1 MKSDEFYGK
10 PMVIAAF
17 FFNMGGLLYLLEQ
30 KNIVIFGVM
39 LLGNIIGI
47 YIVSYR
53 KKAVVLL
60 LIMICGFFNV
70 RTYFKVFLP
79 NDIYDKIVITNKTL
93 KYTEG
98 EIRGKKV
105 LLWCTNNLDIGEKVI
120 IMGDFTYSP
129 DYQRGYV
136 GEYEV
141 YRMKNNG
148 YALLHWS
155 NKMVEGIRERLKN
168 ILSKE
173 AYGYVNAMALGNR
186 TYMDNEE
193 TEMLKRLGI
202 IHILA
207 VSGLHMIIIFNIIGS
222 VIKKSS
228 IVLSVCMVYTFIIG
242 SPPSALRAVFML
254 IVFAFGKKIIRT
266 YDNASALAFSSII
279 ILLYRPY
286 YLFNTS
292 YHLSFFALIGIVIF
306 SKKIKECMLFFPIW
320 LSKSLSLILSAQ
332 VLVIPYTAMMFNEV
346 NLGVFLGNLIIAPF
360 GIMVIVFSFI
370 LVFLCKIPLF
380 GELIGE
386 IYNLTI
392 MIFRFISNYLSK
404 YSHMVLMVDNNYAIL
419 YLAIFFLMIYLYH
432 IHKRV
437 EDRMLT

>member
-30 KNIVIFGVM
+30 KNIIIFGVM

-47 YIVSYR
+47 YCVSHR
-53 KKAVVLL
+53 KKAVIL
-60 LIMICGFFNV
+60 LIIIICGFFNV
-70 RTYFKVFLP
+70 RTYFKAFLP
-79 NDIYDKIVITNKTL
+79 YDIYDRIVITNKTP

-105 LLWCTNNLDIGEKVI
+105 LLWGTKDIEIGEKVI

-129 DYQRGYV
+129 DYERGYV

-155 NKMVEGIRERLKN
+155 NKMVQGLRDRLKN

-186 TYMDNEE
+186 TYLDNEE
-193 TEMLKRLGI
+193 IEMLKRLGI

-207 VSGLHMIIIFNIIGS
+207 VSGLHMVIIFNIIGS
-222 VIKKSS
+222 VVKKSS
-228 IVLSVCMVYTFIIG
+228 IVLIICLVYTFIIG

-254 IVFAFGKKIIRT
+254 IVFALGKKIIRT
-266 YDNASALAFSSII
+266 YENTSSLAFSSII

-286 YLFNTS
+286 YLFNIS
-292 YHLSFFALIGIVIF
+292 YHLSFLALIGIVIF
-306 SKKIKECMLFFPIW
+306 SKKIKECMLFFPKWI
-320 LSKSLSLILSAQ
+320 SKNLSLILSAQ
-332 VLVIPYTAMMFNEV
+332 VFVMPYTAMMFSEV
-346 NLGVFLGNLIIAPF
+346 NLGVFLGNLILVPF
-360 GIMVIVFSFI
+360 GIVVIVFSFI
-370 LVFLCKIPLF
+370 LVFLCKIPLI

-419 YLAIFFLMIYLYH
+419 YLVILFLMIYLYY

>member
-1 MKSDEFYGK
+1 M
-10 PMVIAAF
+10 
-17 FFNMGGLLYLLEQ
+17 
-30 KNIVIFGVM
+30 
-39 LLGNIIGI
+39 
-47 YIVSYR
+47 
-53 KKAVVLL
+53 
-60 LIMICGFFNV
+60 
-70 RTYFKVFLP
+70 
-79 NDIYDKIVITNKTL
+79 
-93 KYTEG
+93 
-98 EIRGKKV
+98 
-105 LLWCTNNLDIGEKVI
+105 DIGEKVI

-129 DYQRGYV
+129 DYGRGYV

-141 YRMKNNG
+141 YRMKKNG

-155 NKMVEGIRERLKN
+155 NKMVEGIRERLNN

-186 TYMDNEE
+186 TYLDNEE

-242 SPPSALRAVFML
+242 APPSALRAVFML
-254 IVFAFGKKIIRT
+254 IVFALGKKIIRT

-292 YHLSFFALIGIVIF
+292 YHLSFLALIGIVIF

-332 VLVIPYTAMMFNEV
+332 VFVIPYTAMMFNEV

-360 GIMVIVFSFI
+360 GIMVIVFSFV

-386 IYNLTI
+386 IYNLI
-392 MIFRFISNYLSK
+392 IIIFRFISNYLSK

-419 YLAIFFLMIYLYH
+419 YLTIFFLMIYLYH